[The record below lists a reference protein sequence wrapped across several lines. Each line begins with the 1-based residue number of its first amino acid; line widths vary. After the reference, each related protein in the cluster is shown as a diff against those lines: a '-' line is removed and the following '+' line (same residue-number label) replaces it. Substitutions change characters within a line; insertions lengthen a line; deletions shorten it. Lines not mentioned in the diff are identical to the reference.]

1 MATDTE
7 RGFAGMG
14 LDPITDAEADAL
26 EKANRAKCAAI
37 AEQHERAAFHHS
49 SARFHHREAA
59 RLHHAEERR
68 AAQLH
73 SDAAWGHG
81 NEASNYARAARLGI
95 SDASDWQRGNEVEP
109 FREPEQPT
117 RSADEQAAPQ
127 GNSPRSTA
135 PDRR

>member
-14 LDPITDAEADAL
+14 LDPITEAEADTL
-26 EKANRAKCAAI
+26 EKANLAKRAAI

-59 RLHHAEERR
+59 RLHQAEERR
-68 AAQLH
+68 ASQLH

-81 NEASNYARAARLGI
+81 NEASNYASAARQGI

-109 FREPEQPT
+109 FREPEQRT
-117 RSADEQAAPQ
+117 RSADEQARPQ
-127 GNSPRSTA
+127 SNSPPSTA
-135 PDRR
+135 TDRR